1 MEVGDIVNIE
11 RLISAFG
18 EQFGDHPPPR
28 LVRAPGRVNLIG
40 EHTDYNDG
48 FVLPMA
54 INRAVW
60 LAVRPRD
67 DRQAVVH
74 SLDFEATTSFSLDEI
89 THDADESW
97 SNYLRGVAWALQEQG
112 YRLRGMEGTI
122 VGDVPIGAGLS
133 SSAATEV
140 AAAKALQVVSG
151 FDWDE
156 VTVALACQR
165 AENEFVGM
173 RCGIMDQ
180 LIAVLGRRGHALLID
195 CRSLEHELVPLPMG
209 VKVVV
214 ADTMKRRGV
223 LDSEYNLRRQQCE
236 DGVQRLREHL
246 PGIRALRDV
255 SSADL
260 ARYGHTL
267 PEVVRRRCTHVVQ
280 ENERVLEAVAA
291 LQARD
296 AVAFGRLMDASHT
309 SLRYL
314 YEVSSRELDLMVE
327 IARSVPGC
335 LGARLTGA
343 GFGGCTVNLV
353 EERAVPLFQETVR
366 QAYQRQTGLA
376 PQLYVCAASDEA
388 GEMEWEAE
396 S

>member
-1 MEVGDIVNIE
+1 MEVRDIVDIE
-11 RLISAFG
+11 RVIAAFG
-18 EQFGDHPPPR
+18 ERFGDHPPSR

-54 INRAVW
+54 INHAVW
-60 LAVRPRD
+60 LAVRPRN
-67 DRQAVVH
+67 DRQVIVH
-74 SLDFEATTSFSLDEI
+74 SLDFGGTASFCLHDI
-89 THDADESW
+89 THDADQSW

-112 YRLRGMEGTI
+112 YRLRGMEGII

-140 AAAKALQVVSG
+140 GAAKALQVVSG
-151 FDWDE
+151 FEWDE

-180 LIAVLGRRGHALLID
+180 LIAVLGQRGHALLID
-195 CRSLEHELVPLPMG
+195 CRSLAHELVPLPMG

-214 ADTMKRRGV
+214 ADTMKRRG
-223 LDSEYNLRRQQCE
+223 LLGSEYNLRRQQCE

-260 ARYGHTL
+260 ARYGHIL
-267 PEVVRRRCTHVVQ
+267 SEVVHRRCTHVVR
-280 ENERVLEAVAA
+280 ENERVLEAAAA
-291 LQARD
+291 LQAGD
-296 AVAFGRLMDASHT
+296 AVAFGRLMSASHA

-314 YEVSSRELDLMVE
+314 YEVSCRELDLMVE
-327 IARSVPGC
+327 IAHSVPGC

-343 GFGGCTVNLV
+343 GFGGCTVSLV
-353 EERAVPLFQETVR
+353 EERAVPEFQEIVCV
-366 QAYQRQTGLA
+366 AYQRQTGLA
-376 PQLYVCAASDEA
+376 PQLYVCAASDGA
-388 GEMEWEAE
+388 GEVEWKAGV
-396 S
+396 

>member
-1 MEVGDIVNIE
+1 
-11 RLISAFG
+11 
-18 EQFGDHPPPR
+18 
-28 LVRAPGRVNLIG
+28 
-40 EHTDYNDG
+40 
-48 FVLPMA
+48 MA

-67 DRQAVVH
+67 DQQVVVH

-89 THDADESW
+89 TLDADQSW
-97 SNYLRGVAWALQEQG
+97 SNYVRGVAWALQEQG
-112 YRLRGMEGTI
+112 YRLRGMEGII

-133 SSAATEV
+133 SSAASEV
-140 AAAKALQVVSG
+140 ATAKAFQVVSG
-151 FDWDE
+151 FEWDE

-209 VKVVV
+209 IKVVV
-214 ADTMKRRGV
+214 ADTMKRRGL

-236 DGVQRLREHL
+236 DGVQRLRKHL

-255 SSADL
+255 SSDDL
-260 ARYGHTL
+260 AQYGHTL

-291 LQARD
+291 LQAGD
-296 AVAFGRLMDASHT
+296 AVCFGQLMDASHT

-314 YEVSSRELDLMVE
+314 YEVSCHELDLMVE

-343 GFGGCTVNLV
+343 GFGGCTVSLV
-353 EERAVPLFQETVR
+353 EERAVSEFQETVR
-366 QAYQRQTGLA
+366 RAYQRQTGLA
-376 PQLYVCAASDEA
+376 PQLYVCAASDGAE
-388 GEMEWEAE
+388 EMEWEAK